1 MKHKTLAVMTS
12 ALMLVVLPMNL
23 PVSAAVKPNLVISRN
38 CPAYSGTNPATATA
52 GNDDYYYSF
61 WQGVAP
67 DDYLAYDLSG
77 VPEENRRIID
87 AVWYNT
93 SAYDVIGLYIN
104 RNMEPSDY
112 TIEIN
117 AADGGDYPE
126 TGWEIVETVTGNTLS
141 SRQHIVNFEGYNWI
155 RLHITGVDE
164 KTEGNCMVNFDIHDV
179 SEGISDSWIFYGDSI
194 TAGGMNNC
202 FGTGF
207 ATYINRLDANY
218 FPVQENGGIGGIT
231 STDGLNN
238 IDKWLSVF
246 PGRYVSIAYGT
257 NDAWG
262 NQSGAQKYYE
272 NTVAMIQKVLEA
284 GKIPVLPKIPH
295 AEEPGVA
302 DYLDDYNAMIDK
314 IYEEF
319 PEVIKGPDFDA
330 VMKEHPE
337 YLSSDGVHPN
347 SEGYEEMRRIWAETM
362 YQNVYTAGSESSSVK
377 GDVNQD
383 GKCSVADIIKL
394 QKYLLG
400 REKLADWQSADL
412 TEDQMINIYDLIALK
427 RLLLS

>member
-104 RNMEPSDY
+104 RNQEPSDY
-112 TIEIN
+112 TIEVN

-126 TGWEIVETVTGNTLS
+126 DGWEIVETVTGNTLS

-179 SEGISDSWIFYGDSI
+179 SDGVTDSWIFYGDSI

-207 ATYINRLDANY
+207 ATYINRLDSRY
-218 FPVQENGGIGGIT
+218 FPIQENGGIGGIT

-238 IDKWLSVF
+238 IDRWLSVF
-246 PGRYVSIAYGT
+246 AGKYVSIAYGT

-262 NQSGAQKYYE
+262 NQTGAQKYYE
-272 NTVAMIQKVLEA
+272 NTVAMIQKVLDA

-295 AEEPGVA
+295 AEEAGIA
-302 DYLDDYNAMIDK
+302 NYLDDYNAMIDK
-314 IYEEF
+314 IYEEI
-319 PEVIKGPDFDA
+319 PEVVKGPDFDA
-330 VMKEHPE
+330 IMREHPE

-362 YQNVYTAGSESSSVK
+362 YQNVYTADSGSTSVK

-383 GKCSVADIIKL
+383 GECTVADVIKL

-400 REKLADWQSADL
+400 RDKLTDWKSADL
-412 TEDQMINIYDLIALK
+412 TGDNLINIYDFIALK
-427 RLLLS
+427 KLLLS